1 MVEQH
6 HFIPI
11 SSQNLVSACLNRI
24 DSTDDKQRIADV
36 AERLQALLHQEFHR
50 TQTALIEAYSPID
63 PDLDTVSI
71 APQAEETFES
81 DHFKGL
87 FEGVLKQA
95 NFIRLSRDDLQA
107 ALKESSLFNIR
118 LDINFDD
125 FDDALL
131 YCRGVNEK
139 TETIAQ
145 WFGLR
150 KKTITF
156 TNYDRVVLYLRFKAV
171 NTLGDNAQ
179 LLGRS
184 GRTMLKLFRNVPKA
198 DLEMLFPN
206 TRIGMRTVDKL
217 LIGVPALV
225 SGVVVLTTKLGA
237 TLVLLGG
244 LFGFWLGLH
253 QKPVELNVATLLA
266 LGAGLGTLAGY
277 CWKQFSTFKN
287 RKLRFAQALTQN
299 LYFKSLDNNA
309 GVFYRLI
316 AEAEDEEFK
325 EAFLAWFFLLHTPEL
340 SHAADLDS
348 AIEQW
353 FKALTTK
360 ANIDFEIEDALNKL
374 ERLGLAENNKGLW
387 TAISAEEAQA
397 HLISLYSA

>member
-1 MVEQH
+1 MLQSH
-6 HFIPI
+6 HFIPLN
-11 SSQNLVSACLNRI
+11 SQDLVNACLQRENA
-24 DSTDDKQRIADV
+24 DKPGIALVAQRLRAV
-36 AERLQALLHQEFHR
+36 LHQEAYR
-50 TQTALIEAYSPID
+50 TQTELIEAYTPID
-63 PDLDTVSI
+63 PDLDTVNI
-71 APQAEETFES
+71 AHHNTASF
-81 DHFKGL
+81 DGGHFKML
-87 FEGVLKQA
+87 FEKVLKQA
-95 NFIRLSRDDLQA
+95 NFIRLSRHDLQA

-125 FDDALL
+125 FDDVLL
-131 YCRGVNEK
+131 YCRGVNQK
-139 TETIAQ
+139 TETLTQ

-150 KKTITF
+150 KKVISF
-156 TNYDRVVLYLRFKAV
+156 ANYDRVVLYLRFKTV
-171 NTLGDNAQ
+171 NSLGDNTQ

-206 TRIGMRTVDKL
+206 TRIGMRTIDKL

-244 LFGFWLGLH
+244 LLGFWLGLH
-253 QKPVELNVATLLA
+253 HKPVELNVATLLA

-309 GVFYRLI
+309 GVFYRLM
-316 AEAEDEEFK
+316 ADAEDEEFK
-325 EAFLAWFFLLHTPEL
+325 EAFLAWYFLQQRATPMEPSEL
-340 SHAADLDS
+340 DYE
-348 AIEQW
+348 IEQW
-353 FKALTTK
+353 FITLN
-360 ANIDFEIEDALNKL
+360 ANVKTDFEIDDALNKL
-374 ERLGLAENNKGLW
+374 ERLGLAKNQNGLW
-387 TAISAEEAQA
+387 LALSAKEAKA
-397 HLISLYSA
+397 HLLNLYCG

>member
-1 MVEQH
+1 MAQSH
-6 HFIPI
+6 HFIPLN
-11 SSQNLVSACLNRI
+11 SQDLVSACLQRAHA
-24 DSTDDKQRIADV
+24 DKPSIELVAQRLRAV
-36 AERLQALLHQEFHR
+36 LHQEAYR
-50 TQTALIEAYSPID
+50 TQTALIEAYTPID
-63 PDLDTVSI
+63 PDLDTVNI
-71 APQAEETFES
+71 AQQETTTFEGE
-81 DHFKGL
+81 HFKTL
-87 FEGVLKQA
+87 FEKVLKQA
-95 NFIRLSRDDLQA
+95 NFIRLSRQDLQA

-125 FDDALL
+125 FDDVLL

-139 TETIAQ
+139 TETLTQ

-150 KKTITF
+150 KKVIHF

-171 NTLGDNAQ
+171 NSLGDNTQ

-244 LFGFWLGLH
+244 LLGFWLGLH
-253 QKPVELNVATLLA
+253 HKPVELNVATLLA

-316 AEAEDEEFK
+316 ADAEGEEFK
-325 EAFLAWFFLLHTPEL
+325 EAFLAWFFLLQRATAV
-340 SHAADLDS
+340 AASDLDGE
-348 AIEQW
+348 IEQW
-353 FKALTTK
+353 FTSLNAQVNT
-360 ANIDFEIEDALNKL
+360 DFEVDDALNKL
-374 ERLGLAENNKGLW
+374 ERLGLAKQHNGLW
-387 TAISAEEAQA
+387 QAVSADTAQA
-397 HLISLYSA
+397 KLFNLYCG